1 MLTNLCCF
9 LASTAVTLAASSAM
23 AQPLSAP
30 QVEAIATFWD
40 LAYDC
45 ADGSGACDD
54 IAAAVRDMN
63 RLGICPDE
71 NRLADCASIGGESGA
86 VDSLEGALPTAPT
99 AVTIP
104 DAPTGLATINPEWHA
119 AIAAGQCLTETGF
132 GECEAYSPPR
142 LSAGDR
148 RYEGLTIDE
157 SKLLTRWNI
166 YTEECRGAVGQANI
180 DGWCG
185 ARDQARDALKDLG
198 LCLFDTGFRSC
209 ARANANPE
217 TVPFDAKIVEVEF
230 MQLSADRR
238 RFLQA
243 MISAGGADG
252 SFGPRTSTALRSMAA
267 QLEDLTA
274 RDPRPEVFDLSSVEG
289 VQAYLD
295 FLQEPLTEAMIW
307 GGR

>member
-1 MLTNLCCF
+1 MITTLRCF
-9 LASTAVTLAASSAM
+9 LTATAATLAASTAM

-54 IAAAVRDMN
+54 IAAAVRNMN

-71 NRLADCASIGGESGA
+71 NRLADCASIGAESG
-86 VDSLEGALPTAPT
+86 GTALPESASVANMV
-99 AVTIP
+99 AVIIP
-104 DAPTGLATINPEWHA
+104 DSPTGLATITPEWHA
-119 AIAAGQCLTETGF
+119 AIAAGQCLTEAGF
-132 GECEAYSPPR
+132 GECLAYSPPR

-148 RYEGLTIDE
+148 GYEGFTVDE
-157 SKLLTRWNI
+157 SKLLTRWNV
-166 YTEECRGAVGQANI
+166 YAEECRGAVGQANI

-198 LCLFDTGFRSC
+198 LCLFDTGFGSC

-217 TVPFDAKIVEVEF
+217 TVPFDAATVEAEF
-230 MQLSADRR
+230 MKLSADRR

-252 SFGPRTSTALRSMAA
+252 NFGPRTATSLRSTAK
-267 QLEDLTA
+267 QLEDITA
-274 RDPRPEVFDLSSVEG
+274 RDPRPERFDLSSVEG
-289 VQAYLD
+289 VQAYLK

-307 GGR
+307 GGG

>member
-1 MLTNLCCF
+1 MITTLRCLLT
-9 LASTAVTLAASSAM
+9 STAVTLVSSTAM

-71 NRLADCASIGGESGA
+71 NRLADCASIGGESVPA
-86 VDSLEGALPTAPT
+86 ELSEGAAPT
-99 AVTIP
+99 AMDVVTIP
-104 DAPTGLATINPEWHA
+104 DAPTGLETITPEWHA
-119 AIAAGQCLTETGF
+119 AIAAGQCLAEAGF
-132 GECEAYSPPR
+132 GECLAYTPPR
-142 LSAGDR
+142 LAPGVR
-148 RYEGLTIDE
+148 LYEGLTVDE
-157 SKLLTRWNI
+157 SKLLTRWNV
-166 YTEECRGAVGQANI
+166 YAEECRGAVGQANI

-217 TVPFDAKIVEVEF
+217 TVPFDAVIVEAEF
-230 MQLSADRR
+230 MKLSADRR

-252 SFGPRTSTALRSMAA
+252 NFGPRTATALRATA
-267 QLEDLTA
+267 KQLEDITA
-274 RDPRPEVFDLSSVEG
+274 RDPRPERFDLSSVEG
-289 VQAYLD
+289 MRAYLK

-307 GGR
+307 GGG

>member
-1 MLTNLCCF
+1 MFTNLRCF
-9 LASTAVTLAASSAM
+9 LASTVVTLAASSAM

-45 ADGSGACDD
+45 ADGSGACND

-71 NRLADCASIGGESGA
+71 NRLADCASIGGESGS
-86 VDSLEGALPTAPT
+86 VEPSGGALPTAPT

-132 GECEAYSPPR
+132 GECLAYSPPR

-157 SKLLTRWNI
+157 SKLLTRWNV
-166 YTEECRGAVGQANI
+166 YAEECRGAVGQANI
-180 DGWCG
+180 GGWCG
-185 ARDQARDALKDLG
+185 ARDQARDTLKDLG
-198 LCLFDTGFRSC
+198 LCLFDTGFGSC
-209 ARANANPE
+209 ARATANPE
-217 TVPFDAKIVEVEF
+217 TVPFDAAIVEAEF
-230 MQLSADRR
+230 MKLPADRR

-243 MISAGGADG
+243 MISAGNADG
-252 SFGPRTSTALRSMAA
+252 TFGPRTSTALRTTAK

-274 RDPRPEVFDLSSVEG
+274 RDPRPETFDLSSVQG

-307 GGR
+307 GGG